1 MWNKAVMVYLGCPEV
16 PKTKD
21 WCTAHVGLWEF
32 EYPHAHCNGER
43 GWAISATHRHL
54 LDTVKKKI
62 QTKECG
68 LECGWH
74 EGGMGMGR
82 GWEWDED
89 GGGVRMGM
97 GMETEMGMGM
107 GKRLGVG

>member
-54 LDTVKKKI
+54 LDTVKKKSK
-62 QTKECG
+62 QRNADLNAVG
-68 LECGWH
+68 MRVGW
-74 EGGMGMGR
+74 
-82 GWEWDED
+82 GWEED
-89 GGGVRMGM
+89 GTGMRM
-97 GMETEMGMGM
+97 E
-107 GKRLGVG
+107 VG